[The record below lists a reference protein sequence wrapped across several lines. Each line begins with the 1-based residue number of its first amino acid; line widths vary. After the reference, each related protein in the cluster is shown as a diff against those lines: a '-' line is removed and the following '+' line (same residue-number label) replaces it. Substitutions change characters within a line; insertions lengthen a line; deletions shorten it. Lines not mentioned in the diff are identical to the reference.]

1 VELIAELPGGKQF
14 AAREQRALAGA
25 AVERLSAGD
34 TVIVSWPA
42 AASMLL
48 EGSPPAP
55 EAHA

>member
-14 AAREQRALAGA
+14 AAREQRAVAGV
-25 AVERLSAGD
+25 AVERLSPGD
-34 TVIVSWPA
+34 SVIVDWPA

-55 EAHA
+55 ESAA